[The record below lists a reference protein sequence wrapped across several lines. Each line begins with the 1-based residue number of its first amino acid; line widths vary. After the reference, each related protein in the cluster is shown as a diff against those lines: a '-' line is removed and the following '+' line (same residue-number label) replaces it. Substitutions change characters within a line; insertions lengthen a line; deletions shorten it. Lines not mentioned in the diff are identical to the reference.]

1 MCVCIQRR
9 AKQTKEVEILSLLWS
24 EKNFLFFVTFALLST
39 QVLAN
44 SKINIIKNLQEINNL
59 SFNFEQNINGKIEK
73 GNCIIEYPKKI
84 FCQYNL
90 DNKKILV
97 SDGKLLVIKTISSYY
112 LYPIKNTPL
121 NLILDKDFILNK
133 INSLNGR
140 IVDDQLINFRFKEND
155 NEINLF
161 FDKNTNNLIGWQT
174 VDIYQNISITYL
186 SFVLKNQKL
195 KNNLFAIPKRN

>member
-1 MCVCIQRR
+1 M
-9 AKQTKEVEILSLLWS
+9 
-24 EKNFLFFVTFALLST
+24 KNFLLFVTFALLST
-39 QVLAN
+39 QVLAD

-90 DNKKILV
+90 NNKKILV

-133 INSLNGR
+133 INSLDGR
-140 IVDDQLINFRFKEND
+140 VVDDQLINFRFKEND

>member
-1 MCVCIQRR
+1 M
-9 AKQTKEVEILSLLWS
+9 
-24 EKNFLFFVTFALLST
+24 
-39 QVLAN
+39 
-44 SKINIIKNLQEINNL
+44 
-59 SFNFEQNINGKIEK
+59 
-73 GNCIIEYPKKI
+73 
-84 FCQYNL
+84 
-90 DNKKILV
+90 
-97 SDGKLLVIKTISSYY
+97 VIKTISSYY

-195 KNNLFAIPKRN
+195 KSNLFAIPKRN

>member
-1 MCVCIQRR
+1 M
-9 AKQTKEVEILSLLWS
+9 
-24 EKNFLFFVTFALLST
+24 
-39 QVLAN
+39 
-44 SKINIIKNLQEINNL
+44 
-59 SFNFEQNINGKIEK
+59 
-73 GNCIIEYPKKI
+73 
-84 FCQYNL
+84 
-90 DNKKILV
+90 
-97 SDGKLLVIKTISSYY
+97 VIKTIASYY

-186 SFVLKNQKL
+186 SFILKNQKL

>member
-1 MCVCIQRR
+1 MLRFFSILFLL
-9 AKQTKEVEILSLLWS
+9 ILSFDS
-24 EKNFLFFVTFALLST
+24 NAE
-39 QVLAN
+39 
-44 SKINIIKNLQEINNL
+44 IKNKIIHNLKNTNNL
-59 SFNFEQNINGKIEK
+59 DFKFEQNINGKIEK

-90 DNKKILV
+90 NNKKILV

-195 KNNLFAIPKRN
+195 KSNLFAIPKRN